1 MCIMASFRFD
11 GNGRAAEN
19 ASHNSYFIHFSRLI
33 IVSFPV
39 RPAIKNEPFQSRRGN
54 GNLKRYASRNRR
66 KVIPL
71 SLLFPRSSQLVYHRF
86 KPRAFAVN
94 CTPHC
99 SVMPDGDIAFSRLA
113 TANQCAGNWPSNG
126 HAQCVYL
133 LCSSSFIFLP
143 FSSVSFSLLV
153 KRKVFDRWFTGVRTM
168 SVCTR
173 LSYTNRASK
182 QRKLLGSR

>member
-1 MCIMASFRFD
+1 MCIMASFRPD

-39 RPAIKNEPFQSRRGN
+39 RPTIKNEPFQSRRGN

-133 LCSSSFIFLP
+133 LCSSSFIFL
-143 FSSVSFSLLV
+143 SFSFFLFFL
-153 KRKVFDRWFTGVRTM
+153 FGQTQGVRSM
-168 SVCTR
+168 VYRCLNNER
-173 LSYTNRASK
+173 LYTSLVHRAWK

>member
-1 MCIMASFRFD
+1 MRNLLLLERNNDRLIEFILCTIASFCQSNWSSSGKRQLQ
-11 GNGRAAEN
+11 
-19 ASHNSYFIHFSRLI
+19 FIFHVHFRRLI
-33 IVSFPV
+33 IVRFPV
-39 RPAIKNEPFQSRRGN
+39 WLVVKNGPFQSRLGN

-94 CTPHC
+94 CTPRC

-126 HAQCVYL
+126 RAQCVYL
-133 LCSSSFIFLP
+133 LCSSFLL
-143 FSSVSFSLLV
+143 F
-153 KRKVFDRWFTGVRTM
+153 
-168 SVCTR
+168 
-173 LSYTNRASK
+173 
-182 QRKLLGSR
+182 

>member
-1 MCIMASFRFD
+1 MASFCQSNWWSSGKRQPQ
-11 GNGRAAEN
+11 
-19 ASHNSYFIHFSRLI
+19 FIFHVHFRRLI
-33 IVSFPV
+33 IVRFPV
-39 RPAIKNEPFQSRRGN
+39 WLVVKNGPFQSRLGN

-94 CTPHC
+94 CTPRC

-126 HAQCVYL
+126 RHSACTFFVARFFFFNQMQDARSMVYRCSNIQR
-133 LCSSSFIFLP
+133 LCTYISDT
-143 FSSVSFSLLV
+143 LV
-153 KRKVFDRWFTGVRTM
+153 EVR
-168 SVCTR
+168 SC
-173 LSYTNRASK
+173 
-182 QRKLLGSR
+182 